1 MAHDTPTTTVPHDD
15 SPETD
20 AVDEAGP
27 ERRPATAVPRDE
39 MPAAVCPYC
48 DRPFADG
55 GLQALHVGER
65 HDDVWSEAEEAAYES
80 AREDESDELFFYH
93 LRVIAA
99 LAVVYALLVLVYMI
113 VLA

>member
-15 SPETD
+15 RTD
-20 AVDEAGP
+20 ANVDHEAGAG
-27 ERRPATAVPRDE
+27 RRPPTEVPPGE
-39 MPAAVCPYC
+39 TPAAVCPYC

-65 HDDVWSEAEEAAYES
+65 HDDVWSEAEQAAYES

>member
-15 SPETD
+15 RPDPDT
-20 AVDEAGP
+20 VDEAGAD
-27 ERRPATAVPRDE
+27 RQLWTDVPPGE
-39 MPAAVCPYC
+39 TPAAACPYC

-55 GLQALHVGER
+55 GLKALHVGER
-65 HDDVWSEAEEAAYES
+65 HDDAWSEAEQAAYES

-99 LAVVYALLVLVYMI
+99 LAVVYAVLVLVYMI

>member
-1 MAHDTPTTTVPHDD
+1 MAQDTSTTTVPHDD
-15 SPETD
+15 HPDPETFDGSD
-20 AVDEAGP
+20 ADG
-27 ERRPATAVPRDE
+27 RPPTEVPPGE
-39 MPAAVCPYC
+39 TPAAVCPYC

-65 HDDVWSEAEEAAYES
+65 HDDIWSEAEQAAYES

>member
-1 MAHDTPTTTVPHDD
+1 MTHDTPTTTVPHDD
-15 SPETD
+15 RPVPSGDD
-20 AVDEAGP
+20 AADS
-27 ERRPATAVPRDE
+27 RRAATAVPPDE
-39 MPAAVCPYC
+39 TPAAVCPYC

-65 HDDVWSEAEEAAYES
+65 HDDVWSEAEQAAYGS
-80 AREDESDELFFYH
+80 AHEDESDDLFFYH

-99 LAVVYALLVLVYMI
+99 LAVVYAVLVLAYMI